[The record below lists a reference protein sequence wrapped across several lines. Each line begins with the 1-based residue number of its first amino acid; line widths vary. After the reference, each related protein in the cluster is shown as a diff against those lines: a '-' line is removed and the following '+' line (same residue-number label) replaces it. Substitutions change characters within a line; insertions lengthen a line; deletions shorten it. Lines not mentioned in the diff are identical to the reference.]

1 MPVYGPS
8 AHFPAPKIGQHGDG
22 KIQCGADQFVVE
34 AIGSQLAYF
43 KNINPPCRGLELPDG
58 ILLRSTRSASLYFY
72 LRTGVDNGRIKTHMS
87 SLRIRRLIARRQALA
102 QSLLRCS
109 SPRPITTT

>member
-1 MPVYGPS
+1 MNG
-8 AHFPAPKIGQHGDG
+8 GGDLP
-22 KIQCGADQFVVE
+22 CGADRLVVE
-34 AIGSQLAYF
+34 VIGSQLTYF
-43 KNINPPCRGLELPDG
+43 KNIDPPCRGLELPDG